1 MSDGITQDI
10 HDFYNAM
17 LDGDG
22 VAKMIDVAARKR
34 RPISRERIRRAAVI
48 VYHKYQA
55 GTLKLE
61 NPALELAKQVYKEAV
76 ALGVDNKAKDEA
88 ILVQAKDEFKD
99 LNAQVLE
106 AENGFAESERHVQR
120 LQCELWHERKAY
132 EGEIIR
138 LKRGFWQKLKSFCK
152 RGGVINNA

>member
-22 VAKMIDVAARKR
+22 VAKMIQVGARRRR
-34 RPISRERIRRAAVI
+34 RPISRDSVRRAAVI

-55 GTLKLE
+55 GILKLE
-61 NPALELAKQVYKEAV
+61 NPALEIAKSVYREAEI
-76 ALGVDNKAKDEA
+76 LGVDDKAKDEV
-88 ILVQAKDEFKD
+88 ILVQAKGEFKD
-99 LNAQVLE
+99 LNARVLE
-106 AENGFAESERHVQR
+106 AEGKLVESEGHVQR

-132 EGEIIR
+132 EDEIIR

-152 RGGVINNA
+152 REGYQ